1 MLAVNPHKPGI
12 ARNRRRDKS
21 RSPFRW
27 TPEASPQGCP
37 GLRTYH
43 LLLCSFA
50 PKTFLMPTWRVLIVE
65 DDVPTRDFFADSVS
79 RCEDLALVAGV
90 GTFEEARQLIADG
103 SQAID
108 ILLTDLALPDGNGL
122 NLIRLAGRLRPAC
135 ESLVISMFGDEDS
148 VLSSVE
154 AGALGY
160 IQKDFTPDNIA
171 HTILEMKAGA
181 SPISP
186 MIARR
191 VLAKYRAL
199 HLVDQAPASPAPG
212 PTADE
217 APPDDAGR
225 ALLSNR
231 EQEVLEL
238 IARGFSY
245 AEISKLKGVSVHTV
259 QSHIKNLYTKLAVHS
274 KSEAVYEATRLGLLQ
289 PPTSVTTR

>member
-1 MLAVNPHKPGI
+1 M
-12 ARNRRRDKS
+12 
-21 RSPFRW
+21 
-27 TPEASPQGCP
+27 PE
-37 GLRTYH
+37 
-43 LLLCSFA
+43 
-50 PKTFLMPTWRVLIVE
+50 WRVLIVE
-65 DDVPTRDFFADSVS
+65 DDVPTRDFFADSVFS
-79 RCEDLALVAGV
+79 CGQLHLVAGV
-90 GTFEEARQLIADG
+90 GTFEEARALIED
-103 SQAID
+103 QNQVID

-122 NLIRLAGRLRPAC
+122 DLIRLAGRLRPAC
-135 ESLVISMFGDEDS
+135 EALVISMFGDEDS

-171 HTILEMKAGA
+171 HTILEMKDGA

-199 HLVDQAPASPAPG
+199 HLIDQAPAAAAAGAVVRSPDETPAAG
-212 PTADE
+212 P
-217 APPDDAGR
+217 GR
-225 ALLSNR
+225 ALLSVR

-245 AEISKLKGVSVHTV
+245 AEISKLKSVSVHTV

-289 PPTSVTTR
+289 PPSAVDAP